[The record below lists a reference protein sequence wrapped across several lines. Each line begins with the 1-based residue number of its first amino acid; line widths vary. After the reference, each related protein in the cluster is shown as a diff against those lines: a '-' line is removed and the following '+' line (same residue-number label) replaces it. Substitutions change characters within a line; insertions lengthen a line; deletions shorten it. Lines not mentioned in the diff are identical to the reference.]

1 MQVGVFFMLGAHE
14 SACLKHHPARK
25 SLAGLIKRCSRVL
38 HWFRLTCTIS
48 RFPRSHDRAL
58 LSLFYGD
65 RDGECHTSG
74 STSRFT
80 AVKRVTTSEIQCIR
94 WFDDVDRSGNDFFCL
109 HSSSIFTK
117 TLISPV
123 GGRRRV
129 DRRDHPPSV
138 VLFFAMRSQRI
149 V

>member
-1 MQVGVFFMLGAHE
+1 MQVGVFSCLAP
-14 SACLKHHPARK
+14 AKVLVLKHHPARN

-65 RDGECHTSG
+65 RDGECRASG
-74 STSRFT
+74 SASRFT
-80 AVKRVTTSEIQCIR
+80 AVKRVTTSEIQCIC
-94 WFDDVDRSGNDFFCL
+94 WFGDVDRSDNDFFCL
-109 HSSSIFTK
+109 HSPSLFTN
-117 TLISPV
+117 TLISTV
-123 GGRRRV
+123 GGRRV
-129 DRRDHPPSV
+129 DRRDHHPSV